1 MDAAGRVAG
10 DEGGNFEGAEVDRF
24 KKRAA
29 TGRRGKNDMRG
40 ASGRRGG
47 RRGEDIIEVGTE
59 IRTGIATKAAAISN
73 KKTINITSEDN
84 VHDNV
89 HDNDDDAWRSDSVL
103 ADWRVCPGDEVVITV
118 AFEASEMWPT
128 PRFDLQLAK
137 NLQRV
142 N

>member
-1 MDAAGRVAG
+1 
-10 DEGGNFEGAEVDRF
+10 
-24 KKRAA
+24 
-29 TGRRGKNDMRG
+29 MRG

-73 KKTINITSEDN
+73 KKTINITSE
-84 VHDNV
+84 DNV